1 MDLDLALVR
10 LGFLEPVVTLSAEL
24 AVLFLHLLSIL
35 CSFDSGCA
43 SEPRYRCS
51 VLAFAV

>member
-24 AVLFLHLLSIL
+24 AVFFLHLLSIL
-35 CSFDSGCA
+35 CSFDCGCA